1 MEKFSIS
8 LPSMFGDHHVTEV
21 RRILGALPG
30 VVEIYASSGFQL
42 IELEFDPGKTSP
54 ELIQDALQQHGYIE
68 EALAPVE
75 IHKDPSDLEGEK
87 PYFRHTA
94 SIHNIKKTISFQQDV
109 VAASRPMWPCP
120 GLTPLKEVE
129 KEVEHG

>member
-21 RRILGALPG
+21 RRIFSALPG
-30 VVEIYASSGFQL
+30 IHGIYASSSFQL
-42 IELEFDPGKTSP
+42 LELDYEPGKIDPG
-54 ELIQDALQQHGYIE
+54 LIREILQQNGYLE

-75 IHKDPSDLEGEK
+75 IHRDPSDLEGEQ

-94 SIHNIKKTISFQQDV
+94 SIINVKKTISFQQDV
-109 VAASRPMWPCP
+109 VAATRPLWPCP
-120 GLTPLKEVE
+120 GLTPLKEAE
-129 KEVEHG
+129 KEVDHG